1 MSKEHWSQKNNCN
14 KSITSKKF
22 FQEPLAFENRW
33 VCPTDWSHFYGR
45 FIGKCGLE
53 TLQSRARR
61 AHFRRYLNYISSHLK
76 RSKKTVNRTLK
87 PQCVNYVGIIDKV
100 LEKNSILTQKKS
112 LIRTDRILCPFYSHG
127 IKNAIHFLPPKFI
140 RPEWPNAQMPA
151 IKHSLKPTKRD

>member
-1 MSKEHWSQKNNCN
+1 MSKAHWSQKNNCN
-14 KSITSKKF
+14 ESITSKKF

-53 TLQSRARR
+53 TLQSRVRR
-61 AHFRRYLNYISSHLK
+61 AQFRRYLNYISSHLK

-100 LEKNSILTQKKS
+100 LEKIQFWLKKKFDQDGRNFMSILQPRNKKMQSIFCRPS
-112 LIRTDRILCPFYSHG
+112 LSD
-127 IKNAIHFLPPKFI
+127 
-140 RPEWPNAQMPA
+140 PNAQMPA